1 MSNLNET
8 FSKTS
13 LDALAKLNEATT
25 LALKS
30 TEELFR
36 LNLDYTK
43 KAFEQ
48 NTQIAESFFKNTT
61 NPQENTKDVSQWANK
76 QSEQLTQHLQAL
88 YKWSEDVQQNT
99 QKLAESQLATAQ
111 ESIKTQ
117 LDALK
122 SAAPE
127 QAQPLF
133 DRVQAAFQTTQQ
145 TVAS

>member
-1 MSNLNET
+1 M
-8 FSKTS
+8 
-13 LDALAKLNEATT
+13 
-25 LALKS
+25 
-30 TEELFR
+30 
-36 LNLDYTK
+36 
-43 KAFEQ
+43 
-48 NTQIAESFFKNTT
+48 
-61 NPQENTKDVSQWANK
+61 
-76 QSEQLTQHLQAL
+76 QAL

-117 LDALK
+117 LDAWI

-145 TVAS
+145 TVASLQSTAKEVQRNVAETVKQTQKAATEAAKNAGVKN

>member
-36 LNLDYTK
+36 LNLEYTK

-48 NTQIAESFFKNTT
+48 NSQIAESFFKNTT
-61 NPQENTKDVSQWANK
+61 NPQENTKDI
-76 QSEQLTQHLQAL
+76 TQ
-88 YKWSEDVQQNT
+88 
-99 QKLAESQLATAQ
+99 
-111 ESIKTQ
+111 
-117 LDALK
+117 
-122 SAAPE
+122 
-127 QAQPLF
+127 
-133 DRVQAAFQTTQQ
+133 
-145 TVAS
+145 